1 VQRELK
7 DQPQINLIVAMT
19 NDYVIGYSN
28 RLPWKLSVDLKR
40 FRKLTTSQSVIMG
53 RKTYESIG
61 RPLPKS
67 QNIVVSRRRGL
78 RIEGC
83 LIANSLRAAISKASE
98 EKRIFVIG
106 GGELYREALP
116 ISERIYLTL
125 IEIDTTHRQPFL
137 FKPFPGD
144 AHFPAVDRRE
154 WRLTRPGVR
163 HIALPIG
170 TKTASDRGATKNFPA
185 IYFRFLTLIRRK
197 RKISSLNVNSPGSEF
212 DLSWV
217 RTQEHGTQRTK
228 RSPPAKK
235 AVPNLSQR
243 DLFK

>member
-1 VQRELK
+1 MQRELK
-7 DQPQINLIVAMT
+7 DQPQINLVVAMT
-19 NDYVIGYSN
+19 SDYVIGYSN

-40 FRKLTTSQSVIMG
+40 FRKLTTSHSVIMG

-61 RPLPKS
+61 RPLPKR
-67 QNIVVSRRRGL
+67 QNIVVSRRRSL

-83 LIANSLRAAISKASE
+83 VIANSLRTAISKASK

-106 GGELYREALP
+106 GGELYREALQ

-125 IEIDTTHRQPFL
+125 IEIDTTHHQSFL

-144 AHFPAVDRRE
+144 AHFPPIDRRE
-154 WRLTRPGVR
+154 WRLSRPGIR
-163 HIALPIG
+163 HIAPPIG
-170 TKTASDRGATKNFPA
+170 AKTAGDRGSTKIPA

-197 RKISSLNVNSPGSEF
+197 RKLDSPGLNSQGSNF
-212 DLSWV
+212 DLSWMS
-217 RTQEHGTQRTK
+217 TQKDGAQRVK

-235 AVPNLSQR
+235 VEQNLSQR